1 LNPRSSRGGRGSSF
15 PAYLDRIRERER
27 QSPQGSAPRGPENAV
42 PVPPPVDEHQRLGD
56 PRRLRRALDIGVT
69 VIAAHSAMRLF
80 PFQDD
85 HLGDLAAMM
94 REAEENGR
102 WRLYADVAAMCLPCR
117 IGTVGRVLESIPGER
132 MILGS
137 DYPVPV
143 RDMPP
148 TLMEGLSLDEYL
160 ALLSVRNP
168 IEKKV
173 RQLLAMRFPATVG
186 TRAAEVIPPPAL
198 S

>member
-42 PVPPPVDEHQRLGD
+42 PVPPPVDEHQRLGE

-143 RDMPP
+143 RDMPA